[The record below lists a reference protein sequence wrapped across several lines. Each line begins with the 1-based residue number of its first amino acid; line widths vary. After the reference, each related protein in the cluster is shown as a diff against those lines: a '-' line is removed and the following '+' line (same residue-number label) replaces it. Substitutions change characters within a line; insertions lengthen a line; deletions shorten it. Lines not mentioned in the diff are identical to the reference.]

1 LYDRDLISSADI
13 NAPVPAAKIPVKS
26 NSLDTT
32 KRIQDAYYPIPFDAR
47 GTETTIQD
55 AMAIVGFGKDLSG
68 LNNPMQGKFQKGNK
82 SVQEWNDT
90 MGGADS
96 RLRLPAL
103 TLENQVFMPLKEV
116 LKLNIYQYGQD
127 AITVSQRSGKEYSV
141 KIAEIREQVLAFRVA
156 DGYTPKSK
164 LAGTDALMAG
174 MQMIGQSEALQVA
187 YGAMLPGIFSHL
199 MQLMGVRGLEEY
211 VPQPQ
216 QVQQNQQA
224 ATAPTVE
231 EQGAANA
238 ANAQAAK
245 AQAEAQQIASQP
257 PQGAAQ

>member
-1 LYDRDLISSADI
+1 MDATRKIS
-13 NAPVPAAKIPVKS
+13 
-26 NSLDTT
+26 
-32 KRIQDAYYPIPFDAR
+32 DAYYPIPFDPR
-47 GTETTIQD
+47 GTETTVQD
-55 AMAIVGFGKDLSG
+55 ANSIIAMGKDLSG

-82 SVQEWNDT
+82 SVVEWQDT

-127 AITVSQRSGKEYSV
+127 AVTISQRSGKEYSV

-164 LAGTDALMAG
+164 MASTESLMAG

-187 YGAMLPGIFSHL
+187 YGSMLPGMFSHL
-199 MQLMGVRGLEEY
+199 MQLMGVRGMEEY
-211 VPQPQ
+211 TPQPQ

-238 ANAQAAK
+238 ANAQAVK
-245 AQAEAQQIASQP
+245 AQAEAQQIVSQP
-257 PQGAAQ
+257 QQGAAQ